1 MLSFFTGK
9 ESQKDVAKSGAESSG
24 QSSGGE
30 ELSSEAGTGSEGQ
43 FPVLV

>member
-9 ESQKDVAKSGAESSG
+9 ESQKDGDESGAESSG
-24 QSSGGE
+24 QSSGGGQ
-30 ELSSEAGTGSEGQ
+30 LSSKAGTGSEGQ